1 MRFLAGEL
9 VNGDG
14 GRVKTLT
21 CVGLYHWTT
30 VRLGGGL
37 IDSQDLKSSL
47 LLPVQGTMTILVS
60 TIEE

>member
-1 MRFLAGEL
+1 M
-9 VNGDG
+9 NGDG